1 MSLSINYESLIK
13 KINKVLHINYPI
25 KFNNLKNL
33 DKLKDLSHFWLKI
46 NYINKFLPFEI
57 NINGNILSGK
67 YKNYQIIKVIT
78 NKEYLWND
86 FILLYVSIFD
96 NTYNPCINKNK
107 FIDLIHNYN
116 FINILNI
123 KKIIATKNNKTVNI
137 SVNYVSNK
145 PYKFIFENNK
155 ILNKIN
161 KNNYFY
167 FNSFNLNKDTEII
180 EITEK
185 LNRLI
190 KNRDKFDSIHFFLD
204 NNGGGALVPVH
215 LIIRCLV
222 GKKEKWMKKSIT
234 KILTDEDIFKW
245 DCWKEENKI
254 DDNSVKKLQ
263 LDTLPNYET
272 KYKGKIYLHMT
283 KDNESAAWFFITYLI
298 YSFGGNIKRY
308 TKNCFGQK
316 LKFGKI
322 DNNKKSQLILKGY
335 SGTTSGDGNNIS
347 AKYKNITIK
356 CPTEQFISCS
366 IKKNDWNRYWIE

>member
-1 MSLSINYESLIK
+1 MSLSINYENLIK
-13 KINKVLHINYPI
+13 KINKVLCMNYPI

-33 DKLKDLSHFWLKI
+33 DKLKNLSHFFLKI
-46 NYINKFLPFEI
+46 NHINKFLPFEI
-57 NINGNILSGK
+57 NINGKILSGK
-67 YKNYQIIKVIT
+67 YNNYQIIKVIT

-96 NTYNPCINKNK
+96 NYYNPCVNENNFIN
-107 FIDLIHNYN
+107 LLHNYN
-116 FINILNI
+116 FINVLNI

-137 SVNYVSNK
+137 SVNYISKK
-145 PYKFIFENNK
+145 PYKLIFKNNK

-167 FNSFNLNKDTEII
+167 FNSFNLNKDT

-204 NNGGGALVPVH
+204 NNGGGALIPVH

-234 KILTDEDIFKW
+234 KILTNGNTYKW

-254 DDNSVKKLQ
+254 GNNSVKKLQ
-263 LDTLPNYET
+263 LDTLPNYKT

-283 KDNESAAWFFITYLI
+283 KDNGSAAWFFITYLI
-298 YSFGGNIKRY
+298 YAFGGNIKRY

-316 LKFGKI
+316 IKFGTI
-322 DNNKKSQLILKGY
+322 NNKNSQLILKGH
-335 SGTTSGDGNNIS
+335 SDTTSGDGNNIYI
-347 AKYKNITIK
+347 KYKNITIG
-356 CPTEQFISCS
+356 CPTEQFISSS